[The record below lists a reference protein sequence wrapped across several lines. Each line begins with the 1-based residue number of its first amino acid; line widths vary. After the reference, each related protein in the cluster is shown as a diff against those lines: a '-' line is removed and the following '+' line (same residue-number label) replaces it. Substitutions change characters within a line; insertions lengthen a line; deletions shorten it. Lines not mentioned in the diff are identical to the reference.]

1 MNPFFRAG
9 VFPQGRL
16 EVAWQDDAWN
26 PAVVVCPQE
35 SPAPEPSGTRR
46 SICLRR
52 VSSVFVRHSHG
63 FNLRPMK
70 TSLAR
75 TNRLRWGFT
84 LIELLVVIAIIGILA
99 ALLLPVIATMKTKAM
114 VTQTKNEISG
124 MMTALAGYDSQYHRF
139 PTSSN
144 AVEAAASDSNA
155 NNKDFTFGGTF
166 KTPSGTFK
174 VGDEGTRSKN
184 YFVTNE
190 EVIAVLMDLER
201 YRNGNDTINKNH
213 VKNPQRAA
221 SLHGKDSSTPTGP
234 GIGEDGAYRDPWG
247 NPYVISMDLNYN
259 EHCKDGFYRK
269 SSVSQATTGKPQGLN
284 GLFNP
289 IRNDGNSDD
298 YEFNGPIM
306 IWSAGPD
313 KMIDPNPSN
322 LDGGKANAGAN
333 KDNVLSWK

>member
-1 MNPFFRAG
+1 MKPFFRAG

-35 SPAPEPSGTRR
+35 SPAPEQPGTRR

-52 VSSVFVRHSHG
+52 VSSVCVRHSHG
-63 FNLRPMK
+63 LNLRPMK
-70 TSLAR
+70 STLAR
-75 TNRLRWGFT
+75 TNRLRRGFT

-99 ALLLPVIATMKTKAM
+99 ALLLPAVSAMKTKAM

-124 MMTALAGYDSQYHRF
+124 IMTALSGYDGQYHRF

-144 AVEAAASDSNA
+144 AVEAAASDSNP

-166 KTPSGTFK
+166 KTPSGTIM
-174 VGDEGTRSKN
+174 VGDEATRSKN
-184 YFVTNE
+184 YFATNA
-190 EVIAVLMDLER
+190 EVISVLMDTER
-201 YRNGNDTINKNH
+201 YRNGQDTINKNH
-213 VKNPQRAA
+213 VKNPQKL
-221 SLHGKDSSTPTGP
+221 SMLHGKDSSTPTGP
-234 GIGEDGAYRDPWG
+234 GIGEDGVYRDPWG

-259 EHCKDGFYRK
+259 EHCKDAFYRK
-269 SSVSQATTGKPQGLN
+269 ASVSQSAGGKPAGLN

-289 IRNDGNSDD
+289 VNPNGNSDD

-313 KMIDPNPSN
+313 KMID
-322 LDGGKANAGAN
+322 DQKKANEGVN